1 MKIMFNIFKRYSF
14 IFLTAEQIDNNNNQ
28 YRVYMNLSCF
38 LIKYINNGDLLL
50 SEHALGIPI
59 INNNEKE
66 IYECI
71 KSDKFKDFIKSCM
84 WSNFQIDWRLFTY
97 LKKDFY
103 IEFIKNIK
111 IENENLIKNL
121 ELPINLKNNMINDKL
136 IKVSKKKTSKIKTEI
151 INEDKEIDEIEKIID
166 DELKD
171 LKVSK
176 NKTSKPNIIINDD
189 SNKTK
194 EKKVIKKIETS

>member
-1 MKIMFNIFKRYSF
+1 M
-14 IFLTAEQIDNNNNQ
+14 
-28 YRVYMNLSCF
+28 
-38 LIKYINNGDLLL
+38 
-50 SEHALGIPI
+50 GIPI

-97 LKKDFY
+97 LKKNFY
-103 IEFIKNIK
+103 IEFIKDIK

-121 ELPINLKNNMINDKL
+121 ELPINLKNNMINDEI
-136 IKVSKKKTSKIKTEI
+136 IKVSKIDTKIT
-151 INEDKEIDEIEKIID
+151 NEDKEIDEIEKIIN

-176 NKTSKPNIIINDD
+176 KKTSTPKIIINDD
-189 SNKTK
+189 SNETK
-194 EKKVIKKIETS
+194 EKKVIKKIRIKKSNNNEI